1 MWAGRVIDELFLGNA
16 LNGIDAK
23 NRVSVPSAFREVL
36 AARADART
44 VILAPAERADCLVG
58 YDPTY
63 PAKARAELEAR
74 FAGDFGP
81 ERDDRFRAT
90 FGAAEK
96 APIDDNG
103 RIVLSAA
110 MKDAGEIDRVALFWG
125 MGDTFEVWNPQRF
138 IARPNLDPRV
148 VRLVQRLL
156 DARGAA

>member
-1 MWAGRVIDELFLGNA
+1 MIDDLFIGNA

-23 NRVSVPSAFREVL
+23 NRVSVPAAFRDVL
-36 AARADART
+36 AARSDART
-44 VILAPAERADCLVG
+44 LIVAPAERADCLVG

-81 ERDDRFRAT
+81 ARDDHFRAT

-96 APIDDNG
+96 VPLDDNG
-103 RIVLSAA
+103 RIILSAA

-125 MGDTFEVWNPQRF
+125 MGNTFEMWNPLRF
-138 IARPNLDPRV
+138 VARPGLDPRI
-148 VRLVQRLL
+148 VRIVQRLL
-156 DARGAA
+156 DARGGA